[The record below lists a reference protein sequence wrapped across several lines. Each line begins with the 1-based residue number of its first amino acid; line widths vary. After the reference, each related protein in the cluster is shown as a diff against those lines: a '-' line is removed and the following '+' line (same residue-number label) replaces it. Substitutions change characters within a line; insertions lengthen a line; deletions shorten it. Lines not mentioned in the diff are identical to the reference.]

1 MDFFDYRRGTL
12 HCEGVPLAAVAEGL
26 GTPTYVYSLG
36 TVLHH
41 LHRLTEA
48 FRDVDHQV
56 YYSVKANSNLGLM
69 AALAREG
76 CGFDVFSGGELFR
89 VKKAGAAM
97 DKVVFAGVGK
107 TEPEMEL
114 GVRSRIQMFNI
125 ESWPE
130 AVRLDAIA
138 RRLGRRVVADF
149 RVNPDVDA
157 HTHAH
162 ITTGTAETK
171 FGVPLAEAVAM
182 YDRARREL
190 RNVELSG
197 VHLHIGSQITKIE
210 PYRKALRKTLD
221 LVEALRA
228 RGHRILT
235 LNLGG
240 GLGIIY
246 RKERT
251 STALQF
257 AKAVIPL
264 LRGHGL
270 KLLIE
275 PGRFIVGNAGVLL
288 TRVLYV
294 KPARGK
300 TFVIVDSGMNDLIR
314 PALYGA
320 HHEILPVDGR
330 RRRAFVRHVAAREER
345 LQPVVE
351 RAGQDHP
358 GEDLAALGGGQRRA
372 DGGAAQE
379 PFTRANDLLH
389 CGGEAIAGAD
399 PGRRL
404 ANSREIGRREASAQL
419 GPERAGERVDGR
431 GIARCFTSGRVERG
445 ACGVQGKWKAF
456 DDERREPRGKLRRWG
471 RAARLGHALMV
482 MHGRPAHETGDLSG
496 TDQIMCGQGS
506 PGEGREAG
514 RR

>member
-1 MDFFDYRRGTL
+1 MVPIGGRRMDFFDYRRGIL
-12 HCEGVPLAAVAEGL
+12 HCEGVPLGAVAESL
-26 GTPTYVYSLG
+26 GTPAYVYSLG

-41 LHRLTEA
+41 YHRLAEA
-48 FRDVDHQV
+48 FRGVDHQI

-89 VKKAGAAM
+89 VKRAGAAM

-107 TEPEMEL
+107 TEVEMTL

-130 AVRLDAIA
+130 AVQLDAIA

-149 RVNPDVDA
+149 RINPDVDA

-162 ITTGTAETK
+162 ITTGTAESK
-171 FGVPLAEAVAM
+171 FGVPLAGAVEM
-182 YDRARREL
+182 YERARREL

-197 VHLHIGSQITKIE
+197 VHLHIGSQITERE
-210 PYRKALRKTLD
+210 PYR
-221 LVEALRA
+221 EALRRTLRLIDELRD

-251 STALQF
+251 STAQQF
-257 AKAVIPL
+257 AKAVTPL
-264 LRGHGL
+264 LRGRGL

-300 TFVIVDSGMNDLIR
+300 TYVIVDAGMNDLIR

-320 HHEILPVDGR
+320 HHEIVPVDNRGKRPLARRIDVVGPICESSDFLAKDRQMRLPQAGDLLAVRSAGAYGFVMSSNYNTRPRAAEVLVSGTRFEVGR
-330 RRRAFVRHVAAREER
+330 RRETYADLVR
-345 LQPVVE
+345 
-351 RAGQDHP
+351 
-358 GEDLAALGGGQRRA
+358 GECVPALV
-372 DGGAAQE
+372 GA
-379 PFTRANDLLH
+379 
-389 CGGEAIAGAD
+389 
-399 PGRRL
+399 
-404 ANSREIGRREASAQL
+404 
-419 GPERAGERVDGR
+419 
-431 GIARCFTSGRVERG
+431 
-445 ACGVQGKWKAF
+445 
-456 DDERREPRGKLRRWG
+456 
-471 RAARLGHALMV
+471 
-482 MHGRPAHETGDLSG
+482 
-496 TDQIMCGQGS
+496 
-506 PGEGREAG
+506 AG
-514 RR
+514 RRRHGR

>member
-1 MDFFDYRRGTL
+1 MDFFDYRRGIL
-12 HCEGVPLAAVAEGL
+12 HCEGVPLGAVAESL

-41 LHRLTEA
+41 YRRLAQA
-48 FRDVDHQV
+48 FRGVDHQI
-56 YYSVKANSNLGLM
+56 YYSVKANSNVGVM

-107 TEPEMEL
+107 TEVEMTL

-138 RRLGRRVVADF
+138 RRLGRRVAADF
-149 RVNPDVDA
+149 RINPDVDA

-162 ITTGTAETK
+162 ITTGTAESK
-171 FGVPLAEAVAM
+171 FGVPLAGAVAI

-190 RNVELSG
+190 PNVDLSG
-197 VHLHIGSQITKIE
+197 VHLHIGSQITESE
-210 PYRKALRKTLD
+210 PYREALRRTLG
-221 LVEALRA
+221 LIEALRA
-228 RGHRILT
+228 RGHRIQT

-251 STALQF
+251 NTAQQF
-257 AKAVIPL
+257 ARAVTPL
-264 LRGHGL
+264 LRGQGL

-300 TFVIVDSGMNDLIR
+300 TYVIVDAGMNDLIR
-314 PALYGA
+314 PALYDA
-320 HHEILPVDGR
+320 HHEIVPVDARRKRPRRDVSTSWARSARAATSWRRTVRCACRRRGTCSPSARPGPTDSSCRATTTRGRGRPRCSSPGRRFELARRRETYADLVRGERVPSLVGAAGR
-330 RRRAFVRHVAAREER
+330 RR
-345 LQPVVE
+345 
-351 RAGQDHP
+351 
-358 GEDLAALGGGQRRA
+358 
-372 DGGAAQE
+372 
-379 PFTRANDLLH
+379 
-389 CGGEAIAGAD
+389 
-399 PGRRL
+399 
-404 ANSREIGRREASAQL
+404 
-419 GPERAGERVDGR
+419 
-431 GIARCFTSGRVERG
+431 
-445 ACGVQGKWKAF
+445 
-456 DDERREPRGKLRRWG
+456 
-471 RAARLGHALMV
+471 
-482 MHGRPAHETGDLSG
+482 HGR
-496 TDQIMCGQGS
+496 
-506 PGEGREAG
+506 
-514 RR
+514 

>member
-1 MDFFDYRRGTL
+1 MDFFDYKRGIL
-12 HCEGVPLAAVAEGL
+12 HCEGVRLDSIAEGV

-36 TVLHH
+36 TALHH
-41 LHRLTEA
+41 YHRLAEA
-48 FRDVDHQV
+48 FRGIDHQI
-56 YYSVKANSNLGLM
+56 YYSVKANSNVGLM

-107 TEPEMEL
+107 TEAEMAL

-130 AVRLDAIA
+130 AVQLDAIA
-138 RRLGRRVVADF
+138 RRLGRRVLADF

-171 FGVPLAEAVAM
+171 FGVPLAGAVAM
-182 YDRARREL
+182 YERARREL
-190 RNVELSG
+190 PNVELTG
-197 VHLHIGSQITKIE
+197 VHLHIGSQITESE
-210 PYRKALRKTLD
+210 PYREALRKTLR
-221 LVEALRA
+221 LIEALRA

-251 STALQF
+251 NTALQF
-257 AKAVIPL
+257 AKAVTPL
-264 LRGHGL
+264 LRGQGL

-275 PGRFIVGNAGVLL
+275 PGRFIVGNAGILL

-300 TFVIVDSGMNDLIR
+300 TYVIVDSGMNDLLR

-320 HHEILPVDGR
+320 HHEIVPVDGR
-330 RRRAFVRHVAAREER
+330 SKRPKTRRIDVVGPICESSDFLAKDRVMRLPEAGDLLAVRSAGAYGFVMSSNYNTRPRAAEVLVSGKRFELARRRE
-345 LQPVVE
+345 
-351 RAGQDHP
+351 
-358 GEDLAALGGGQRRA
+358 
-372 DGGAAQE
+372 
-379 PFTRANDLLH
+379 TYNDLV
-389 CGGEAIAGAD
+389 
-399 PGRRL
+399 R
-404 ANSREIGRREASAQL
+404 
-419 GPERAGERVDGR
+419 GERVPSLVGR
-431 GIARCFTSGRVERG
+431 RKGR
-445 ACGVQGKWKAF
+445 Q
-456 DDERREPRGKLRRWG
+456 
-471 RAARLGHALMV
+471 
-482 MHGRPAHETGDLSG
+482 HGR
-496 TDQIMCGQGS
+496 
-506 PGEGREAG
+506 
-514 RR
+514 

>member
-1 MDFFDYRRGTL
+1 MDFFDYRRGIL
-12 HCEGVPLAAVAEGL
+12 HCEGVPLGAVAESL

-41 LHRLTEA
+41 YRRLAEA
-48 FRDVDHQV
+48 FRGVDHQI

-69 AALAREG
+69 AALARKG

-89 VKKAGAAM
+89 VKKAGGAM

-107 TEPEMEL
+107 TEVEMTL

-138 RRLGRRVVADF
+138 RRLRRRVVADF
-149 RVNPDVDA
+149 RINPDVDA

-162 ITTGTAETK
+162 ITTGTAESK
-171 FGVPLAEAVAM
+171 FGVPLAEAVEM

-190 RNVELSG
+190 RNIDLSG
-197 VHLHIGSQITKIE
+197 VHLHIGSQITESE
-210 PYRKALRKTLD
+210 PYREALRRTLR
-221 LVEALRA
+221 LIAALRA

-251 STALQF
+251 NTAQQF
-257 AKAVIPL
+257 AKAVTPL
-264 LRGHGL
+264 LRGRGL

-300 TFVIVDSGMNDLIR
+300 TYVIVDAGMNDLLR
-314 PALYGA
+314 PALYDA
-320 HHEILPVDGR
+320 HHEIVPVDTRGKRLSARRVDVVGPICESSDFLAKDRQMRLPQAGDLLAVRSAGAYGFVMSSNYNTRPRAAEVLVSGKRFELAR
-330 RRRAFVRHVAAREER
+330 RRESYTDLVR
-345 LQPVVE
+345 
-351 RAGQDHP
+351 
-358 GEDLAALGGGQRRA
+358 GECVPSLV
-372 DGGAAQE
+372 GA
-379 PFTRANDLLH
+379 
-389 CGGEAIAGAD
+389 
-399 PGRRL
+399 
-404 ANSREIGRREASAQL
+404 
-419 GPERAGERVDGR
+419 
-431 GIARCFTSGRVERG
+431 
-445 ACGVQGKWKAF
+445 
-456 DDERREPRGKLRRWG
+456 
-471 RAARLGHALMV
+471 
-482 MHGRPAHETGDLSG
+482 
-496 TDQIMCGQGS
+496 
-506 PGEGREAG
+506 AG
-514 RR
+514 RRQHGR